1 MSEAATPD
9 TTVPETSASEVS
21 ASETTTTE
29 ATTAEATTPE
39 ATSEEATATEAK
51 AEAVPAEDAAPADTA
66 SESGAETQAE
76 TTAATE
82 GSEGTDAPDPA
93 VAESAEPPGLAVAG
107 EVPAADR
114 PPIDLVATQA
124 AVSSA
129 LAADPLAQPAPE
141 AVHEVAIEPELP
153 EGKHVLVIEPDSQ
166 VRGSLA
172 GGCRT
177 HPWLSAHTASSV
189 DLGEDV
195 LKEERI
201 EAIVL
206 SLEEGPEAI
215 DLLIRIRRGE
225 CQVDA
230 GVPVMATIQEATAER
245 VVQLKALG
253 VARLLVRPFTLGDA
267 LETLEKLWTPDGQP
281 VELPVDPKA
290 LEEQQEP
297 AVEAEAPAETAAEEA
312 SDAEGDASVAPAAAS
327 EIPSAE
333 AVAEPVAEPA

>member
-1 MSEAATPD
+1 MSEATTPD
-9 TTVPETSASEVS
+9 NTVPETFAQAAST
-21 ASETTTTE
+21 SETPTTE
-29 ATTAEATTPE
+29 ATT
-39 ATSEEATATEAK
+39 TEAK
-51 AEAVPAEDAAPADTA
+51 AEAVPAADAAQADTA
-66 SESGAETQAE
+66 SESGVEAPSETAEA
-76 TTAATE
+76 TAATDVP
-82 GSEGTDAPDPA
+82 GQT
-93 VAESAEPPGLAVAG
+93 VAESVERPVQEAG
-107 EVPAADR
+107 VETPEADR
-114 PPIDLVATQA
+114 PPIDLAATQA

-129 LAADPLAQPAPE
+129 LAADPLAQPEPE

-177 HPWLSAHTASSV
+177 HPWLTAHTASSV

-267 LETLEKLWTPDGQP
+267 LETLEKLWTPDGEP
-281 VELPVDPKA
+281 VVLPVDPKA
-290 LEEQQEP
+290 LEEEP
-297 AVEAEAPAETAAEEA
+297 EQAPPAEGETPAEAPGDAAAAE
-312 SDAEGDASVAPAAAS
+312 AEASVAPETAS
-327 EIPSAE
+327 ETPPAE

>member
-1 MSEAATPD
+1 MS
-9 TTVPETSASEVS
+9 
-21 ASETTTTE
+21 
-29 ATTAEATTPE
+29 EATTPE
-39 ATSEEATATEAK
+39 TTSETIAESATEAGPAPVEAATDAVTDEPSETSAASEVEATPVEAAIDPGTDVPPEVSAASDESGQTVVES
-51 AEAVPAEDAAPADTA
+51 AEQPGQDAGDQAPAED
-66 SESGAETQAE
+66 
-76 TTAATE
+76 
-82 GSEGTDAPDPA
+82 
-93 VAESAEPPGLAVAG
+93 
-107 EVPAADR
+107 R
-114 PPIDLVATQA
+114 PPMDLVAAQA

-129 LAADPLAQPAPE
+129 LAADPLAQPEPK
-141 AVHEVAIEPELP
+141 AVHEVAIEPEHP
-153 EGKHVLVIEPDSQ
+153 EGKHVLVIETDSQ

-172 GGCRT
+172 GACRT
-177 HPWLSAHTASSV
+177 HPWLVACSASSV
-189 DLGEDV
+189 DLGEAL
-195 LKEERI
+195 LKEEAI
-201 EAIVL
+201 DAIVL

-267 LETLEKLWTPDGQP
+267 LETLENLWAPDGQP
-281 VELPVDPKA
+281 VVLPVDPTA

-297 AVEAEAPAETAAEEA
+297 ADEAEAPAETAAAEA

-327 EIPSAE
+327 EIPPAE

>member
-9 TTVPETSASEVS
+9 TTVPETSVSEVS
-21 ASETTTTE
+21 TSETTTTE
-29 ATTAEATTPE
+29 ATTAEAT
-39 ATSEEATATEAK
+39 AAEAK
-51 AEAVPAEDAAPADTA
+51 AEAVPAADAAPADTA
-66 SESGAETQAE
+66 SEPGSETPPETAE
-76 TTAATE
+76 ATE
-82 GSEGTDAPDPA
+82 ATDVPEQT
-93 VAESAEPPGLAVAG
+93 VAESVEPPVQDASV
-107 EVPAADR
+107 ETPEADR
-114 PPIDLVATQA
+114 PPIDLAAAQA

-129 LAADPLAQPAPE
+129 LAADPLAQPEPE

-153 EGKHVLVIEPDSQ
+153 EAKHVLVIEPDSQ

-177 HPWLSAHTASSV
+177 HPWLTAHTASSV

-201 EAIVL
+201 DAIVL
-206 SLEEGPEAI
+206 SLEEGPEAV

-281 VELPVDPKA
+281 VVLPVDPKA
-290 LEEQQEP
+290 LEEEQEQAPP
-297 AVEAEAPAETAAEEA
+297 AETEAPAEASGDAVAVEPEA
-312 SDAEGDASVAPAAAS
+312 SAAPETAIAT
-327 EIPSAE
+327 PSAE
-333 AVAEPVAEPA
+333 AVVEPVAEPA